1 MAIVTREG
9 SLFIWRRGFT
19 IAGPTA
25 GSFSQAGGILLVLPV
40 TRLNL
45 TPPVSHAKRHL
56 TRHGFA
62 SSGVCIPNSRDKS
75 TFLQGICSS
84 NGKKKKPTTK
94 PWDVFRKPRNAGGWG
109 ELGRKVSHNQTK
121 PDPCN
126 TRETSET
133 CSFPTVG

>member
-45 TPPVSHAKRHL
+45 TPPVSHAKQHL
-56 TRHGFA
+56 TCHGFA

-75 TFLQGICSS
+75 TFLQGIFAHQME
-84 NGKKKKPTTK
+84 KKKKPTTK

-109 ELGRKVSHNQTK
+109 ELGRKVSHSNKPNQIPAT
-121 PDPCN
+121 PGRPQ
-126 TRETSET
+126 RHVA
-133 CSFPTVG
+133 FPQ